1 MISEYFASVGINV
14 DNKELAKVDK
24 FLSGVEARLDK
35 FRNTTNIF
43 SGGKDSKR
51 GGSRLRT
58 FNSGIADKYKQEVK
72 GSKALTK
79 ESKALSKETKA
90 LVKDNRE
97 LNKERGKA
105 LQNKLAEQRVNKA
118 LKSRR
123 KINPSSNRRAFFD
136 KTRLIENS
144 QRFRKS
150 GMSAS
155 SALRLAERS
164 SLAKGTAVV
173 KDVVAKAVKPT
184 TRSLVKGVATRN
196 LGWLPKDGTALPKT
210 RYSGIFK
217 PESEQTATPL
227 TPKQQQANRSK
238 FFQRANLLGEASRFT
253 RQGVSSERAISLAER
268 LMSKRA
274 AEAAVVS
281 KVAAKGGS
289 RVPLKKGSSAAT
301 RKFFN
306 NKSDPNRVIPV
317 NRATGGYLGTSNRV
331 LDAPMGAI
339 KGVSNVAFKNAAT
352 EAKTTSEVAKRLKH
366 YNALHRV
373 ISTTN
378 TSTVKQLDEAK
389 AHNRELRKQIASQ
402 KELNKLKRQGER
414 GLGGVAGDRLRG
426 SNLMSG
432 GRGGRGGFG
441 LGLPMGGGFLASA
454 GGFYGLN
461 RLNKANQEAMIAPL
475 TTQAVFSSVGKA
487 PEEGTESW
495 EWFKDLGDKM
505 GYDYMSTAPSFNS
518 FMSNS
523 LGAGITT
530 EGSQDLFKGMTE
542 YQTAMGLDPYR
553 RKLVFNALSQMAG
566 KQKVMS

>member
-1 MISEYFASVGINV
+1 MTKISEYFASVGINV

-24 FLSGVEARLDK
+24 FLNSVEARLDK

-51 GGSRLRT
+51 DGSRLKT
-58 FNSGIADKYKQEVK
+58 FNRGIANKYKQEVK
-72 GSKALTK
+72 GTKALTK

-97 LNKERGKA
+97 LNKEKGKA

-118 LKSRR
+118 LRSRR

-136 KTRLIENS
+136 KSRLIENS

-155 SALRLAERS
+155 NALRLAERS
-164 SLAKGTAVV
+164 SLASATARV
-173 KDVVAKAVKPT
+173 
-184 TRSLVKGVATRN
+184 VKGVDSKPTKVA
-196 LGWLPKDGTALPKT
+196 PKH
-210 RYSGIFK
+210 
-217 PESEQTATPL
+217 L

-253 RQGVSSERAISLAER
+253 RQGISSERAISLVER

-281 KVAAKGGS
+281 KVSTKGGS
-289 RVPLKKGSSAAT
+289 RVPLKNGSSAAT
-301 RKFFN
+301 RKFFERKN
-306 NKSDPNRVIPV
+306 DPDRVIPI
-317 NRATGGYLGTSNRV
+317 NRASGGYLGTSNKV
-331 LDAPMGAI
+331 LGAPMGAI
-339 KGVSNVAFKNAAT
+339 KGVSNVAFKNATT

-414 GLGGVAGDRLRG
+414 SLGGVAGDRIRG

-432 GRGGRGGFG
+432 GRGRRGGFG
-441 LGLPMGGGFLASA
+441 LGLPMGGGFLAGA

-461 RLNKANQEAMIAPL
+461 RLNRANQEAMIAPL
-475 TTQAVFSSVGKA
+475 TTQAVFSSTGRTV
-487 PEEGTESW
+487 EQGTESW
-495 EWFKDLGDKM
+495 EWYKALGDRM
-505 GYDYMSTAPSFNS
+505 GFDYMDSAQSFNS
-518 FMSNS
+518 FMSNAM
-523 LGAGITT
+523 GAGLTT